1 VQARLAAPEQ
11 RHAALSCSLS
21 VEPRLGAQWVH
32 ELGSRLKAAWLAA
45 AGRSGPAA
53 GGGRRQRQHSRQ
65 LQAAASAAAAA
76 AAATSD
82 SAPSG
87 SAGGTRL
94 MRLAKV
100 HVSAGG

>member
-45 AGRSGPAA
+45 AGWPQRAA
-53 GGGRRQRQHSRQ
+53 GGGRR
-65 LQAAASAAAAA
+65 AAAAA
-76 AAATSD
+76 AQQAA
-82 SAPSG
+82 AG
-87 SAGGTRL
+87 SCERCRRCRRCYL
-94 MRLAKV
+94 
-100 HVSAGG
+100 